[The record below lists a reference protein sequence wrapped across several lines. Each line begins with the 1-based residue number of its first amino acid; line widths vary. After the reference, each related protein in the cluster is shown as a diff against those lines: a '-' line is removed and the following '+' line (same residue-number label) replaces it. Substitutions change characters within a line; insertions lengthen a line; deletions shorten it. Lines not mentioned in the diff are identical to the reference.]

1 MPLIKNIRA
10 NELVGNA
17 VVMNLADVR
26 READRMI
33 EEAQAEADRIRAEA
47 RAEAEVLVAGAAERG
62 HAEGYARGE
71 MEGLESGR
79 TAGRAEGAAS
89 AEEAHSTQ
97 LAALCQGWSESLE
110 SIRAARE
117 GLREEA
123 RRDLLRLAIAISER
137 VLGRLPAY
145 DPTLV
150 VGQVDAAIEMLAGA
164 TRLRIR
170 INPDDLSIVERH
182 LGDAARAIA
191 DASDIDLS
199 LETDPA
205 VLPGGCVVSAGDG
218 EIDARL
224 DAQMGRIVR
233 GLFPELVDDVEDAPV
248 AEGPAEA
255 GEGDGPS
262 GEVPG

>member
-1 MPLIKNIRA
+1 MQI
-10 NELVGNA
+10 
-17 VVMNLADVR
+17 LAWR
-26 READRMI
+26 
-33 EEAQAEADRIRAEA
+33 
-47 RAEAEVLVAGAAERG
+47 
-62 HAEGYARGE
+62 
-71 MEGLESGR
+71 
-79 TAGRAEGAAS
+79 
-89 AEEAHSTQ
+89 
-97 LAALCQGWSESLE
+97 
-110 SIRAARE
+110 
-117 GLREEA
+117 
-123 RRDLLRLAIAISER
+123 
-137 VLGRLPAY
+137 
-145 DPTLV
+145 
-150 VGQVDAAIEMLAGA
+150 
-164 TRLRIR
+164 
-170 INPDDLSIVERH
+170 RH
-182 LGDAARAIA
+182 LAPFISSALVTFSR